1 MLCAGNS
8 SGPWSAI
15 DRSDSFKGELCLS
28 FLILRVSRISSKPL
42 ADEAACSVFWY
53 FGVSLTLRFQSVVR
67 MFDMHSSTRN
77 LILICKL
84 FQTVQEL
91 RRPGNS
97 ALQEDVVIKD
107 ILNDAESRMRGA
119 IQVLH
124 DDLAAIRTGRANPSL
139 VEKLP
144 IEYYG
149 TPTPLMQLASISVP
163 EPRTLTI
170 KPFDGTTLKA
180 IEKAIQTSELGLN
193 PNNDGK
199 VIHLNLPP
207 LTEERRRDLVKHV
220 NHRLEEAR
228 IAVRNI
234 RRDSHNDMRDFE
246 KEKLISEDELER
258 GEAELQKLTD
268 RFIEEVAEHG
278 KRKESEIMEV

>member
-1 MLCAGNS
+1 
-8 SGPWSAI
+8 
-15 DRSDSFKGELCLS
+15 
-28 FLILRVSRISSKPL
+28 
-42 ADEAACSVFWY
+42 
-53 FGVSLTLRFQSVVR
+53 
-67 MFDMHSSTRN
+67 
-77 LILICKL
+77 
-84 FQTVQEL
+84 
-91 RRPGNS
+91 
-97 ALQEDVVIKD
+97 VVIKD
-107 ILNDAESRMRGA
+107 ILSDAESRMRGA

-124 DDLAAIRTGRANPSL
+124 DDLAAIRTGRASPSL

-180 IEKAIQTSELGLN
+180 IERAILTSELGLN

-220 NHRLEEAR
+220 HHRLEEAR
-228 IAVRNI
+228 IAIRNI

-268 RFIEEVAEHG
+268 RYVEEVAELG
-278 KRKESEIMEV
+278 KKKEVEIMEV